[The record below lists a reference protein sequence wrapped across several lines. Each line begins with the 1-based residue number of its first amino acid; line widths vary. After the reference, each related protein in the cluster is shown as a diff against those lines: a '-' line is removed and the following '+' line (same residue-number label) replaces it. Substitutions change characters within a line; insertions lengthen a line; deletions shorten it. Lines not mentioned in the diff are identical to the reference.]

1 MTSQGRSS
9 PNSQVFWPVSSIGMG
24 HRREY
29 ILSMDELSQVDKRE
43 EQSQEIAVW
52 FFGISVALMVISI
65 FASIR

>member
-1 MTSQGRSS
+1 
-9 PNSQVFWPVSSIGMG
+9 MG
-24 HRREY
+24 HLREY